1 MMLRHLKE
9 HATAAQPQLPRQ
21 HMPEARPAGVKHT
34 LRHPGLSQFRRAYT
48 SDEDEPVFLG
58 EFGARLM
65 QKVLPPVGYLGVNC
79 ASTLSLAGAL
89 YSGEPFL
96 APPIELRHLHLLAGR

>member
-21 HMPEARPAGVKHT
+21 HVPEARPAGVEHT

-48 SDEDEPVFLG
+48 SDEDEPVFG
-58 EFGARLM
+58 
-65 QKVLPPVGYLGVNC
+65 LPRPNGW
-79 ASTLSLAGAL
+79 
-89 YSGEPFL
+89 P
-96 APPIELRHLHLLAGR
+96 

>member
-1 MMLRHLKE
+1 MPPLRNRNFHASICLKRD
-9 HATAAQPQLPRQ
+9 QP
-21 HMPEARPAGVKHT
+21 ASSAT
-34 LRHPGLSQFRRAYT
+34 LRHPGLSQFRRAYI

-58 EFGARLM
+58 EFRARLM

-79 ASTLSLAGAL
+79 ASTLCLAGTL

-96 APPIELRHLHLLAGR
+96 APPVELRDLHLLAAR